1 MTLLNYFVALNW
13 ILFLTYVF
21 IGIRIDRHNQRARE
35 NKKVQTSKNSN
46 RYTTR
51 DH

>member
-1 MTLLNYFVALNW
+1 MTPLNCLVALNW
-13 ILFLTYVF
+13 IFFLTYVV

-35 NKKVQTSKNSN
+35 NKKIQASKNSN

-51 DH
+51 DN